1 MVLQDFLLEIRN
13 ENEDEFKR
21 IDELLKILDD
31 LTESEVVTINYLI
44 TSGNN

>member
-31 LTESEVVTINYLI
+31 LTESEVVTINYSI
-44 TSGNN
+44 TSGNH

>member
-31 LTESEVVTINYLI
+31 LTESEVVTINYSI